1 MQEGQMS
8 RDGYLPP
15 GCTERDVDMSAPDY
29 WEEREMNDNNQEIST
44 EAFMLRMQ
52 LQHEYEEWRN
62 TRRRTLCSIAD
73 ELMEE
78 DRTWFK
84 WQLAV
89 WHEQTK

>member
-1 MQEGQMS
+1 MS

-15 GCTERDVDMSAPDY
+15 GCTELDVDRSAPDY
-29 WEEREMNDNNQEIST
+29 WEEREMNDNSPTASAES
-44 EAFMLRMQ
+44 FLLRMQ
-52 LQHEYEEWRN
+52 KQHEDEEYRN
-62 TRRRTLCSIAD
+62 GLRRVMCSIAE
-73 ELMEE
+73 ELMED

>member
-1 MQEGQMS
+1 MS

-15 GCTERDVDMSAPDY
+15 GVTDRDVDMSAPDY
-29 WEEREMNDNNQEIST
+29 WEEREMNDNSQEIST
-44 EAFMLRMQ
+44 EAFLLRMQ
-52 LQHEYEEWRN
+52 KQHEDEEYRN
-62 TRRRTLCSIAD
+62 GLRRVLCSIAD
-73 ELMEE
+73 ELMED